1 MVLTVSMT
9 VSHLYQI
16 LETLKVSEALKR
28 LLKVFIIAI
37 NAQSHSVD
45 SYYEQGR
52 ESLSAFSPMD
62 TSDLQ
67 PQTRGGGG
75 VYRVTL
81 RVYRNN

>member
-1 MVLTVSMT
+1 MMLTVSMT

-45 SYYEQGR
+45 SYYEQGLDSILQ
-52 ESLSAFSPMD
+52 ETFTTNILLSRLTAPGSPRM
-62 TSDLQ
+62 
-67 PQTRGGGG
+67 GK
-75 VYRVTL
+75 
-81 RVYRNN
+81 